1 MKTSAIS
8 YECLTFMFDY
18 EELGRVS
25 FNYAIGDLHGS
36 VLFDDCTT
44 TVSIITKTRIYIV
57 ELDITP
63 HRSMDIASY
72 WAKTIVGEFA
82 QTKKNH
88 QSMKSFASKHL
99 ITKSCYSSSR
109 TNRKLIVEYL

>member
-25 FNYAIGDLHGS
+25 FNYAIGDLHG
-36 VLFDDCTT
+36 
-44 TVSIITKTRIYIV
+44 
-57 ELDITP
+57 
-63 HRSMDIASY
+63 
-72 WAKTIVGEFA
+72 
-82 QTKKNH
+82 